1 MEKRSF
7 ESLCWILGDQL
18 NIEHPW
24 FSTVDDDRLFV
35 IAELYQETAYC
46 TQHVQK
52 ICAFFLAMENFADAL
67 RAKGHRVKHLSL
79 DETVSFGGLPELIEA
94 KIVEHSVSTFYFQRP
109 DEFRLL
115 NQFRSLRL
123 PDGVVVKEQDSGH
136 FFFPFSEIVKEF
148 VPGKS
153 HRMESFYRRMRKR
166 FGILMN
172 GSEPEGGEWNFDKQN
187 REKLSQSDIKH
198 IPKPLTFFNNAEDV
212 LARLKKHN
220 VKFIGKI
227 PDQLP
232 WPVSR
237 DQALELLEFFCAEC
251 LPNFG
256 RFQDAM
262 ATNHDLGWSLYHS
275 RLSFAL
281 NSKMLS
287 PAEVLNSAL
296 HSYETNKSLISI
308 AQIEGFVRQVLGW
321 REFIRALYWINMPDY
336 KDKNYFKAKRKLPN
350 FFWTG
355 ETKMA
360 CMRRAIEDSLQYSYS
375 HHIHRLMITGNFC
388 LLTGVSPDEVD
399 DWYLG
404 VYIDG
409 IEWAELPNTRGMS
422 QYADGGIVASKPY
435 SASGNYIS
443 KMSDY
448 CKNCRYK
455 VKETATEEACPFN
468 SLYWRFL
475 EANKDSL
482 AKNPRNALV
491 YSSWYRKKEDEREA
505 ILLKA
510 DRLVEN
516 IEDL

>member
-1 MEKRSF
+1 MKKKPF
-7 ESLCWILGDQL
+7 ESMYWLLGDQL
-18 NIEHPW
+18 DLEHPW
-24 FSTVDDDRLFV
+24 FSKVDGNRLFV

-52 ICAFFLAMENFADAL
+52 ICAFFLSMENFAKGL
-67 RAKGHRVKHLSL
+67 RAKGHQVVHLTL
-79 DETVSFGGLPELIEA
+79 DETIAFDNLEALIEA
-94 KIVEHSVSTFYFQRP
+94 KIVEHSVTQFFYQRP
-109 DEFRLL
+109 DELRLL

-123 PDGVVVKEQDSGH
+123 DGSVLVEEHDSDH
-136 FFFPFSEIVKEF
+136 FLFPFSEIEKDF
-148 VPGKS
+148 APGKS

-172 GSEPEGGEWNFDKQN
+172 GSEPIGGEWNFDKQN
-187 REKLSQSDIKH
+187 REKFSQSDISQ
-198 IPKPLTFFNNAEDV
+198 IPNPLIFSNNIEDV
-212 LARLKKHN
+212 LIRLKRNN
-220 VKFIGKI
+220 VQFIGKI

-237 DQALELLEFFCAEC
+237 VQALELLEFFCAKC

-262 ATNHDLGWSLYHS
+262 ATDHDLGWSLYHS

-287 PAEVLNSAL
+287 PLEVIKTAL
-296 HSYETNKSLISI
+296 HAYETKKPLISI

-321 REFIRALYWINMPDY
+321 REFIRALYWINMPAY
-336 KDKNYFKAKRKLPN
+336 KEKNYFKAERKLPG

-360 CMRRAIEDSLQYSYS
+360 CMHRAIDDSLQYSYS

-399 DWYLG
+399 NWYLG
-404 VYIDG
+404 IYIDG

-422 QYADGGIVASKPY
+422 QYADGGMVASKPY

-455 VKETATEEACPFN
+455 AKEVTTEEACPFN

-475 EANKDSL
+475 EANKDKL

-491 YSSWYRKKEDEREA
+491 YSSWYRKKEDERKA
-505 ILLKA
+505 ILIKA
-510 DRLVEN
+510 DGLVEN
-516 IEDL
+516 IERL